1 MFWLPKHFRANLLY
15 NAGTMKKA
23 PIGRPSSFT
32 PELAMVICSRVAA
45 GSNLSR
51 ISAEDGMPARETV
64 YQWLRAHPAFAD
76 DYARAREDRADH
88 RFDKIDDVIQDMRI
102 GTIDSNQARVEIDVI
117 KWQAG
122 KEKPKTY
129 GDKIQTEHS
138 GSISMGIAETLRAR
152 RAKRIDD
159 VNPAP

>member
-1 MFWLPKHFRANLLY
+1 MPREPK
-15 NAGTMKKA
+15 
-23 PIGRPSSFT
+23 PIGRPSLYT
-32 PELAMVICSRVAA
+32 VELGAAICAEVAE

-51 ISAEDGMPARETV
+51 ICAQDGRPARDTV
-64 YQWLRAHPAFAD
+64 YKWLQAHPAFAD
-76 DYARAREDRADH
+76 QYAHAREDRADH
-88 RFDKIDDVIQDMRI
+88 RFDRIDDVIVDMRA

-122 KEKPKTY
+122 KEKPKVY

-152 RAKRIDD
+152 RAKRTE
-159 VNPAP
+159 VVE